1 MIRFLLLSLLI
12 AAPAFGQHGITPG
25 GSYDPAVPVP
35 RAVLGYDIGDRFTPH
50 HLIVRYAEH
59 LARTSRRVRID
70 TVATT
75 FEGRPLLLAT
85 ITSEA
90 NQNRRQQ
97 IQNDARRLAD
107 PNTSPADVDAIV
119 ARAPAVIWLGYSV
132 HGDEA
137 SGAEA
142 ALAFMYQLAAGQ
154 DASTRMMLDSVVV
167 LIDPIQNPDG
177 HERHVQQTTQSRSAL
192 WIPPSPSALIHQTVW
207 PGPRTSHYH
216 FDLNRDW
223 YLLSHPESRG
233 RIATFLSWYP
243 QTAADLH
250 EMGSNATYYFAPPM
264 DPVNKNVA
272 QTIWDWWDIYA
283 AANAAA
289 FDTHGWPFFRR
300 EGYDDFYPGYGD
312 SWPTFL
318 GAVGMT
324 YEQASSEGGAIRRE
338 DGTILTLKDAIAHH
352 YTASWATTMATAQ
365 RRTQRM
371 RDFNAFR
378 RAAVTDA
385 QRHPVRGIAFERDA
399 HGRADSLAQLLTRN
413 GIAVQQT
420 SSDLHGA
427 PFAHTRGT
435 RAPAG
440 SYIVDFAQ
448 GNGVLARALLEPDAQ
463 LDSTFIREELE
474 NRESGQDIRFY
485 DVTAWAM
492 PYTFRVNAWTFRSPP
507 SNVVVAAPR
516 PASPAAA
523 LPNARV
529 AYAFEPGSEAS
540 IRMLSGLLTDSVRV
554 HVAQRA
560 FTSGGRAFRHGAFI
574 VRVAANNPRVHE
586 VVRRHATSSGADIVA
601 LNSSAAER
609 GTDLGSGSVV
619 PVQPPRVAL
628 AGGNGVSPN
637 SFGYAWYQFDQRMRL
652 PVTSIAASALGS
664 PAIDEFTVIVL
675 PSTSGL
681 DAVLNEA
688 GRARLATWVKN
699 GGVLVTLD
707 GATAWVAS
715 ERVGISRLRT
725 RSDSLRAD
733 GQPGAALPAGVPGAI
748 VRLHSDTL
756 SLLTIGVDE
765 PSLPGLIFS
774 DRIFTTPSDV
784 RPGEVVLRTAGEP
797 DLRIAG
803 YLWPEVPARLAGT
816 PYLWT
821 ERVGRGR
828 LIAFAGEPNFRDM
841 WRGML
846 PLFANA
852 VLLGPSF

>member
-1 MIRFLLLSLLI
+1 MLCLLAASPAI
-12 AAPAFGQHGITPG
+12 AQHGLTPG
-25 GSYDPAVPVP
+25 GTYDPAVPAP
-35 RAVLGYDIGDRFTPH
+35 RAVLGYEIGDRFTPH
-50 HLIVRYAEH
+50 HLIVRYAER
-59 LARTSRRVRID
+59 LAATSRRVRID
-70 TVATT
+70 TVAHT

-85 ITSEA
+85 ITSVA
-90 NQNRRQQ
+90 NQARIQQ
-97 IQNDARRLAD
+97 IRADAQRLAD
-107 PNTSPADVDAIV
+107 PGTAAADVDAIV
-119 ARAPAVIWLGYSV
+119 ARSPAVIWLGYSV

-142 ALAFMYQLAAGQ
+142 ALAFMYQLAAAQ
-154 DASTRMMLDSVVV
+154 DAGTRTILDSVVV

-177 HERHVQQTTQSRSAL
+177 HERHVQQTTQTRSAL
-192 WIPPSPSALIHQTVW
+192 GVPPSPFAMINQTVW

-289 FDTHGWPFFRR
+289 FDAHGWPFFRR

-338 DGTILTLKDAIAHH
+338 DGTILTLKDAITHH
-352 YTASWATTMATAQ
+352 YTASWATTFVTAQ

-371 RDFNAFR
+371 RDFHAYR
-378 RAAVTDA
+378 RSVVSDA
-385 QRHPVRGIAFERDA
+385 QRHAVRGIVFARDA
-399 HGRADSLAQLLTRN
+399 HGRADSLAALLMRN
-413 GIAVQQT
+413 GIALQRT
-420 SSDLHGA
+420 SAASEGA
-427 PFAHTRGT
+427 PFPHTSGS

-440 SYIVDFAQ
+440 SYVVDFAQ

-474 NRESGQDIRFY
+474 NRETGQDIRFY
-485 DVTAWAM
+485 DVTAWSM
-492 PYTFRVNAWTFRSPP
+492 PYTFRVDAWTFRTPP
-507 SNVVVAAPR
+507 AGSGAAPLAGKGL
-516 PASPAAA
+516 PAVS
-523 LPNARV
+523 NARV
-529 AYAFEPGSEAS
+529 AYAFTPGSEAS
-540 IRMLSGLLTDSVRV
+540 IRMLSSLLTDSVRV
-554 HVAQRA
+554 YVAQRS
-560 FTSGGRAFRHGAFI
+560 FTSGGRDFPRGAFI
-574 VRVAANNPRVHE
+574 VRVAANNDRVHE
-586 VVRRHATSSGADIVA
+586 KVRRHATSSGADIVA
-601 LNSSAAER
+601 INSSAAER

-619 PVQPPRVAL
+619 PIQPPRVAL
-628 AGGNGVSPN
+628 AGGNGINPT
-637 SFGYAWYQFDQRMRL
+637 SFGFAWYQFDQRMHL
-652 PVTSIAASALGS
+652 PVTSINASALGS
-664 PAIDEFTVIVL
+664 AAIDEFNVVVL
-675 PSTSGL
+675 PSTGGL

-688 GRARLATWVKN
+688 GRTKLAEWVRN
-699 GGVLVTLD
+699 GGVLITLD
-707 GATAWVAS
+707 GATSWIAN
-715 ERVGISRLRT
+715 ERLGISRLRA
-725 RSDSLRAD
+725 RRDSVRAD
-733 GQPGAALPAGVPGAI
+733 NLPGAVLPAGVPGAI
-748 VRLHSDTL
+748 VRLHADTL
-756 SLLTIGVDE
+756 SLLTIGVDDAV
-765 PSLPGLIFS
+765 LPGLVFS
-774 DRIFTTPSDV
+774 DRIFTTPKDV
-784 RPGEVVLRTAGEP
+784 RPGELVMRTAPERT
-797 DLRIAG
+797 LRIAG
-803 YLWPEVPARLAGT
+803 YMWPEVPARLANT

-846 PLFANA
+846 PVFANA
-852 VLLGPSF
+852 VLLGGSF